1 MYHPSYIN
9 KLDSKLER
17 IFQLEPNDLHIPL
30 LTTIYKTLTRPL
42 KSLPIVYIIPISL
55 GSAFLMYLVF
65 GSLVVRLVSLLQY
78 GF

>member
-1 MYHPSYIN
+1 MHHPSYIN

-17 IFQLEPNDLHIPL
+17 IFQLEQNDLHMPL
-30 LTTIYKTLTRPL
+30 LTTIYKILTRPL
-42 KSLPIVYIIPISL
+42 KSLPIIYIIPISL